1 MSINTGKQLHIGNL
15 PWSVSSQDLR
25 DLFREAGTVTHA
37 EVAQSPA
44 GRSRGYGTVIFSTL
58 DEAEN
63 AIETLNGY
71 EWNGRSIEVR
81 EDRGPTPRAGGG
93 GGATAG
99 AGAGGAAEGFGRP
112 PIAIGDAPVFND
124 NGTEGEPVVIN
135 VRALY
140 VGNIPYSVAWQDVK
154 DLFRQAGAVYRAE
167 VPQDAQGRSK
177 GYSTLLMGSL
187 DEARKAVAMFNG
199 YEWNGRRLD
208 VREDRSY
215 TGEGGAVPG
224 SGTSTPARTVIPRGN
239 NNQNGFQNG
248 FAAGGA
254 AGGSSVAGRQLFVG
268 NLPFTVQWQE
278 LKDLFREVGGVLRA
292 DVAVD
297 ASGRSRGYG
306 QVLMATVEEAQAA
319 IEQLKG
325 REVGGRAIEVREDKF
340 AASGSHQPRHE
351 QQQAEGAGA
360 GGFTAGGGRNG
371 GGFASAGAAAPGT
384 QVFVGN
390 LPFSSRWQDLKDIF
404 RAVGLNPIHADVM
417 VDGASGRSKGFGIV
431 RFQTTDEAQR
441 AVDEVNGT
449 ELQGRNVNVRLDKY
463 AA

>member
-1 MSINTGKQLHIGNL
+1 MSINSGKQLHIGNL

-44 GRSRGYGTVIFSTL
+44 GRSRGYGTVVFSTL

-81 EDRGPTPRAGGG
+81 EDRGPTPRA
-93 GGATAG
+93 AG
-99 AGAGGAAEGFGRP
+99 TTSNRP
-112 PIAIGDAPVFND
+112 PIAIGDAPVFKD
-124 NGTEGEPVVIN
+124 NGADAEPVVIN

-154 DLFRQAGAVYRAE
+154 DLFRQAGSVYRAE
-167 VPQDAQGRSK
+167 VPQDIQGRSK

-208 VREDRSY
+208 VREDRSF
-215 TGEGGAVPG
+215 TGESGAVAG
-224 SGTSTPARTVIPRGN
+224 SGTSTPARNAVPRGN
-239 NNQNGFQNG
+239 NGFQNNG
-248 FAAGGA
+248 FAAGDGA
-254 AGGSSVAGRQLFVG
+254 AASAGGSSIAGRQLFVG

-278 LKDLFREVGGVLRA
+278 LKDLFREAGSVLRA

-325 REVGGRAIEVREDKF
+325 RDVGGRAIEVREDKF
-340 AASGSHQPRHE
+340 AASGNHQPRHNE
-351 QQQAEGAGA
+351 QQQQQQQQQGEGAGA
-360 GGFTAGGGRNG
+360 GGFAGARNG
-371 GGFASAGAAAPGT
+371 GGFAPAGVAAPGT

-404 RAVGLNPIHADVM
+404 RAIGLNPIHADVM
-417 VDGASGRSKGFGIV
+417 VDNATGRSKGFGIV
-431 RFQTTDEAQR
+431 RFQTPEEAQR

-463 AA
+463 AV